1 MNIRYYLIQ
10 DEMKYFLRILA
21 IASHIF
27 CISSVSIVYSSTQ
40 LNSGLVIF
48 DRSDYF
54 GNDVLHA
61 NGGAIEAN
69 DNKLDLHNKII
80 LDDEGLIIQGTNPFT
95 LSGQISGIGKLIK
108 LGSSNLI
115 LNSFNTYRGGTL
127 TKEGQLTLGNSAALG
142 SGILT
147 VEGATKLDN
156 SHHIPLNNP
165 IKLNADLSIEG
176 NQNLD
181 INGIISGAGG
191 LHKYGTSELMLNAV
205 NHYSGGTVLYDGRLF
220 LGNEDVLGSGSLNVK
235 GEATLDHSSGF
246 TLNNAIE
253 LDADLKLAG
262 RYLTLNGT
270 ISGAGGGDK

>member
-1 MNIRYYLIQ
+1 MNRRYYLIQ
-10 DEMKYFLRILA
+10 DKVKHSLIILA

-40 LNSGLVIF
+40 LNNGLVIF

-54 GNDVLHA
+54 GNEILNA
-61 NGGAIEAN
+61 NGGAIEAS

-80 LDDEGLIIQGTNPFT
+80 LDDEGLIIQGTNSFT

-156 SHHIPLNNP
+156 SHLMKVRY
-165 IKLNADLSIEG
+165 KLV
-176 NQNLD
+176 
-181 INGIISGAGG
+181 
-191 LHKYGTSELMLNAV
+191 M
-205 NHYSGGTVLYDGRLF
+205 
-220 LGNEDVLGSGSLNVK
+220 
-235 GEATLDHSSGF
+235 EAQRV
-246 TLNNAIE
+246 A
-253 LDADLKLAG
+253 
-262 RYLTLNGT
+262 
-270 ISGAGGGDK
+270 